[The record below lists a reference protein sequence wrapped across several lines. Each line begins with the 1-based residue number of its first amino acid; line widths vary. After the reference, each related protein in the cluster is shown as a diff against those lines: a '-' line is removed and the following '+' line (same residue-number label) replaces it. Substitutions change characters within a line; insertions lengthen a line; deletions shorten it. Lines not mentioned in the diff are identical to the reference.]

1 MYRSSN
7 PKCDFGM
14 YNLRRMIMKTI
25 VCRSMAAALLCVFA
39 LGVSAQDV
47 LKVKVMNIPSAVGKI
62 MIATDKGS
70 MVCRCQG
77 HGGVLELKDVT
88 VGKYK
93 LYVYHDENN
102 NYQLDREDGIPSEY
116 CAIADVEVSADTKQ
130 VEIALKRVLKGSN
143 K

>member
-1 MYRSSN
+1 MFVEVWRQVFFL
-7 PKCDFGM
+7 DF
-14 YNLRRMIMKTI
+14 
-25 VCRSMAAALLCVFA
+25 S

-62 MIATDKGS
+62 MIATDKGQYG
-70 MVCRCQG
+70 MVDAKG
-77 HGGVLELKDVT
+77 TEAVLELKDVT

>member
-1 MYRSSN
+1 
-7 PKCDFGM
+7 
-14 YNLRRMIMKTI
+14 MKTI

-62 MIATDKGS
+62 MIATDKGQYG
-70 MVCRCQG
+70 MVDAKG
-77 HGGVLELKDVT
+77 TEAVLELK
-88 VGKYK
+88 
-93 LYVYHDENN
+93 
-102 NYQLDREDGIPSEY
+102 
-116 CAIADVEVSADTKQ
+116 DVEVSADTKQ

>member
-1 MYRSSN
+1 
-7 PKCDFGM
+7 
-14 YNLRRMIMKTI
+14 MKTI

-62 MIATDKGS
+62 MIATDKGQYG
-70 MVCRCQG
+70 MVDAKG
-77 HGGVLELKDVT
+77 TEAVLELKD
-88 VGKYK
+88 
-93 LYVYHDENN
+93 DENN